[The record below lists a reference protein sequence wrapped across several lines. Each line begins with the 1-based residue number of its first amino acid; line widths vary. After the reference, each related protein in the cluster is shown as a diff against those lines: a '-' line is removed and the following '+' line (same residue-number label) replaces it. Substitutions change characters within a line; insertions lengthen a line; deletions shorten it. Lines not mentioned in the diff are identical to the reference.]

1 MTKGFP
7 DLRCDAMP
15 IKRDATPIIRDAMP
29 KLSDA
34 MPIAKAGYPQV
45 VLGSFTVWK
54 RDAMPIKPR
63 LRAEL
68 FRLLELRHWLDSK
81 WLVPLH
87 AYSFRC
93 AGR

>member
-29 KLSDA
+29 L
-34 MPIAKAGYPQV
+34 AKAGYPQV

-68 FRLLELRHWLDSK
+68 FRLLELRHWLDAK

-93 AGR
+93 AER